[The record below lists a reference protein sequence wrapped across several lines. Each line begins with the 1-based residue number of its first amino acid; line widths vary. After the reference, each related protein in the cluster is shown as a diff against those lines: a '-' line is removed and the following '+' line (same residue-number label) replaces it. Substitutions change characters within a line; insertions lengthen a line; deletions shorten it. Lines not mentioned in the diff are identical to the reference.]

1 MRLVMGGESLEGPL
15 TGIGQYT
22 YHLAEQIG
30 RSAEVEEFQFL
41 IHGRLRATEAV
52 MANCR
57 PGVDD
62 IAGGEPRRGVPLAL
76 DRLRSAAARN
86 RLLVYF
92 YERLIPVLERWSL
105 RNFGANDIFHS
116 PNYMLPD
123 FPGRTVVTIHDL
135 STYRYP
141 EHHPQA
147 RVGFVNSHIERALKG
162 ADHILTVSN
171 TVRHEI
177 IERFNYPEE
186 RITTTYEGANDAFR
200 PLNEAEF
207 ATVAAALGLPYK
219 GYFLFVASIEPRKNL
234 ERLLDAYLEYRAAA
248 GDSTLPLIVS
258 GIPGWNSRHTH
269 QRLQR
274 LEEQGAVRYL
284 GYVAQHL
291 LPGLIA
297 GARAL
302 LYPSLY
308 EGFGLPVLE
317 AMQSGTAVMA
327 SAHSAMSEV
336 GGDAVALVDP
346 LDIDQMA
353 DVTGRLASDNEL
365 VASLATR
372 GLSRASRF
380 SWKLCAEQTLHAYRS
395 MVA

>member
-30 RSAEVEEFQFL
+30 LSNAVDDFQFL
-41 IHGRLRATEAV
+41 IHGRLRATDPI

-57 PGVDD
+57 PSAEGF
-62 IAGGEPRRGVPLAL
+62 AGGAPSRGAMLAL
-76 DRLRSAAARN
+76 ARLRSAAAQN
-86 RLLVYF
+86 RVLVYL

-105 RNFGANDIFHS
+105 RDFGAGDIFHS

-123 FPGRTVVTIHDL
+123 FPGRTAVTIHDL
-135 STYRYP
+135 STYRFP

-200 PLNEAEF
+200 PMTETDFTNL
-207 ATVAAALGLPYK
+207 AAALGLSYK
-219 GYFLFVASIEPRKNL
+219 RYFLFVASIEPRKNL
-234 ERLLDAYLEYRAAA
+234 ERLLDAYLVYRATA
-248 GDSTLPLIVS
+248 GDTILPLIVS
-258 GIPGWNSRHTH
+258 GIPGWNSTQTH
-269 QRLQR
+269 QRLQQ
-274 LEEQGAVRYL
+274 LEEEGAVRYL

-317 AMQSGTAVMA
+317 AMQSGTAVLA
-327 SAHSAMSEV
+327 SENSAMSEV
-336 GGDAVALVDP
+336 GGNAVALVDP

-353 DVTGRLASDNEL
+353 DLTRRLACDDEL
-365 VASLATR
+365 VASLAAR
-372 GLSRASRF
+372 GLARSSHF
-380 SWKLCAEQTLHAYRS
+380 SWKLCAEQTLNVYKS
-395 MVA
+395 MAG